1 MNPKLMTNIPTASQ
15 SLTADS
21 ISELEPRRLKPR
33 RIRASNMIRHFLLCA
48 LAVVAGF
55 GVFSPQRIFATTE
68 SNQADRPNFSGA
80 WTLDLQASTSLDPLM
95 TQIGAGFLERKYAA
109 HTRLRATLQQTE
121 DVLTIAARGPGF
133 ALNETLYLDGRN
145 DPSYLQILGATSVNA
160 KAVWSKHNKKIIEIR
175 HIRTKQGKDGEL
187 TIKRNLT
194 DQGQTIVAAYF
205 LKLDQEPNQTSAR
218 QIWRKQP

>member
-1 MNPKLMTNIPTASQ
+1 MTNAATASQ

-21 ISELEPRRLKPR
+21 IPELESR
-33 RIRASNMIRHFLLCA
+33 RIRAWNVIRRSLLCM
-48 LAVVAGF
+48 LAVAAGF
-55 GVFSPQRIFATTE
+55 GVFSPPRTFATTK
-68 SNQADRPNFSGA
+68 SNQADKPNFTGA
-80 WTLDLQASTSLDPLM
+80 WVLDLQASTSLDALM
-95 TQIGAGFLERKYAA
+95 TQIGAGFLDRKYAA
-109 HTRLRATLQQTE
+109 HTKLKATLNQTA

-160 KAVWSKHNKKIIEIR
+160 KTVWGKHHKKLIEIR

-205 LKLDQEPNQTSAR
+205 LKLNEEPNQTSAR